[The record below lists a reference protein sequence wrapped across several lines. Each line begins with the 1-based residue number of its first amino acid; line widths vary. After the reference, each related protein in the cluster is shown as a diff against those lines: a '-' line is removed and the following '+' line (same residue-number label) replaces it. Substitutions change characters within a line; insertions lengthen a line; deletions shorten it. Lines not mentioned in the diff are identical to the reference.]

1 MADLGLR
8 KMISDNKVTQLEG
21 QSTEQVMPA
30 KNDRNKEEHSE
41 PGTTVLMRVG
51 VAVIRMWT
59 DDIKKEMKWV
69 VQPYDIR
76 FKVGNFEVKIKRENI
91 WRSHC
96 Q

>member
-51 VAVIRMWT
+51 VAVIDLNVYGKSDYSM
-59 DDIKKEMKWV
+59 
-69 VQPYDIR
+69 
-76 FKVGNFEVKIKRENI
+76 NFII
-91 WRSHC
+91 C
-96 Q
+96 LTT